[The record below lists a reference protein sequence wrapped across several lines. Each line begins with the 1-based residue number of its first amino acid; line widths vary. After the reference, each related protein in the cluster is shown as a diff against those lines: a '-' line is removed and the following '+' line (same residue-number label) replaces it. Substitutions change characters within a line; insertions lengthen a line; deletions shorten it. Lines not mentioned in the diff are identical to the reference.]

1 MRPID
6 LIGDRVVEAEVKKRA
21 ARLDAA
27 SVAIRRRRAE
37 SERRVTVRP
46 APDVMTYVTALL
58 PAAQGIA
65 VQDGRPVV
73 PVTIDLVITDRAR
86 FAGATDSAQCPTGC
100 HIGCRWRNDVSA
112 AASAGACVSA
122 SVWFAPSNITS
133 SA

>member
-1 MRPID
+1 MAPWTKIVTYPSRYVTVSLNQTVQAGMRP
-6 LIGDRVVEAEVKKRA
+6 
-21 ARLDAA
+21 
-27 SVAIRRRRAE
+27 E

-65 VQDGRPVV
+65 VHEGHPVV
-73 PVTIDLVITDRAR
+73 PVTIDLVMTDRAR

-122 SVWFAPSNITS
+122 SVWFAPSSITS